1 MGISDWSSDVCSSD
15 LFLTTSDAALCLWF
29 KESLAG
35 DEQSD
40 FLIRFTDREGLP
52 VAIDPSDLPM
62 RTGRINSRNRF
73 VLGPSGSGKS
83 FCMHALVEQYFLHH
97 MDEVIVAAVD
107 SYSGLFATYQGNSI
121 TSTAKNTITIN

>member
-40 FLIRFTDREGLP
+40 FLTRFTDREGLP

-62 RTGRINSRNRF
+62 RNGRINSSNRF
-73 VLGPSGSGKS
+73 LLGPSGSGNS
-83 FCMHALVEQYFLHH
+83 FCMNALVAQYCLHH
-97 MDEVIVAAVD
+97 IDVVIVDTGA
-107 SYSGLFATYQGNSI
+107 SYSDCCRLNVCRVGKESDSTY
-121 TSTAKNTITIN
+121 

>member
-40 FLIRFTDREGLP
+40 FLIRFTDREGLH

-62 RTGRINSRNRF
+62 RTGRNNSRNRF
-73 VLGPSGSGKS
+73 VDRKRVVEGKS
-83 FCMHALVEQYFLHH
+83 VYVRVDHGGRSI
-97 MDEVIVAAVD
+97 VIKKKQQQVHTHVC
-107 SYSGLFATYQGNSI
+107 
-121 TSTAKNTITIN
+121 KNKNK